1 MPSAQEV
8 QAAVHDLVVEEAK
21 VRCACDSQRWDH
33 RCSLADAHAV
43 RSL

>member
-1 MPSAQEV
+1 MPSPQEV

-21 VRCACDSQRWDH
+21 VRRAGDSGAAMDH
-33 RCSLADAHAV
+33 RSLADAHAA